1 MSGRS
6 RRRVAAAATAPG
18 LAVGPAAQAPRK
30 ERAAAISIL
39 SNTLLIALKVVAGIV
54 TGSIAILTEAAHS
67 AIDLVASVIA
77 FFSVRK
83 AEQPADESH
92 PYGHDKVENVAAGIE
107 GMLILV
113 GAGVIVF
120 ESVSRLA
127 QGSEVDSLGFGIAV
141 IGFSAVA
148 NLAVSTYLYRQAHIT
163 ESPALEGDAAHLRT
177 DAFTSIGVLVGLVL
191 VELTGATWLD
201 PAAALIVAGA
211 IVFAGVRILSRT
223 SRVLVDEALPED
235 EMNAVRE
242 IVAGHGAPELIGFH
256 KLRAPRREQALRRP
270 PPPVPRRHQPAPR
283 PRDLARASAR
293 DRPPAARSGR
303 SHPSGARGG
312 RGPAGPPPVGR
323 KKPGLMSCH
332 DIRSGLF
339 A

>member
-6 RRRVAAAATAPG
+6 RRRVATAATAPG

-120 ESVSRLA
+120 ESVRRLA
-127 QGSEVDSLGFGIAV
+127 EGAEVESLGFGIAV

-211 IVFAGVRILSRT
+211 IVFAGVRILNRT
-223 SRVLVDEALPED
+223 SRVLVDEALPDD

-242 IVAGHGAPELIGFH
+242 VVAGHGAPELIGFH
-256 KLRAPRREQALRRP
+256 KLRARRAGSRRYVDLHLQFRDGTSLRRAHEISHELQREIA
-270 PPPVPRRHQPAPR
+270 RRLRGADVLIHLEPEEAADRGR
-283 PRDLARASAR
+283 P
-293 DRPPAARSGR
+293 
-303 SHPSGARGG
+303 GG
-312 RGPAGPPPVGR
+312 
-323 KKPGLMSCH
+323 S
-332 DIRSGLF
+332 
-339 A
+339 